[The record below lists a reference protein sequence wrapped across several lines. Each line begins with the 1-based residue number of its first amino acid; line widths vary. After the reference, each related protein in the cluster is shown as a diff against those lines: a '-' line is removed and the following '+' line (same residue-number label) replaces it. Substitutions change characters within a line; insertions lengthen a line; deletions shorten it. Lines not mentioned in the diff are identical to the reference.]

1 MIAANDVNPVARP
14 RVRAPREQLPTDARV
29 ALMVIAALIIL
40 PFLLRGIVVASYGQ
54 RVYAPQAVPPMK
66 VAVVF
71 GAAVDRSGHMGPLLR
86 DRMDTAID
94 LYEQGKVDRLL
105 LSGVNRSPQYNE
117 PGRML
122 DYALARNVPPEALQP
137 DYGGHRTYHTCYR
150 ARHNFRLQEAI
161 LVTQEFHLLRSLY
174 TCERLG
180 LQAVGVVADRR
191 TYHPRA
197 LAWLN
202 NRELL
207 ALVLAVFDVTLQR
220 PAPLMGDAP
229 PLQS

>member
-1 MIAANDVNPVARP
+1 MIAANDVGGVARQ
-14 RVRAPREQLPTDARV
+14 RVGAPIEPLPTDARV
-29 ALMVIAALIIL
+29 VLLVIAALIIV
-40 PFLLRGIVVASYGQ
+40 PFLLRGVVVASYGQ
-54 RVYAPQAVPPMK
+54 HVYEPQEVPPMQ

-86 DRMDTAID
+86 DRMDTAIE
-94 LYEQGKVDRLL
+94 LYHEGKVQRLL

-122 DYALARNVPPEALQP
+122 DYALARDVPPEALQP

-150 ARHNFRLQEAI
+150 ARHNFQLEEAI

-174 TCERLG
+174 TCDRLG
-180 LQAVGVVADRR
+180 LQAAGVVADRR
-191 TYHPRA
+191 DYHPRV

-220 PAPLMGDAP
+220 PAPLMGDTP
-229 PLQS
+229 PLQ